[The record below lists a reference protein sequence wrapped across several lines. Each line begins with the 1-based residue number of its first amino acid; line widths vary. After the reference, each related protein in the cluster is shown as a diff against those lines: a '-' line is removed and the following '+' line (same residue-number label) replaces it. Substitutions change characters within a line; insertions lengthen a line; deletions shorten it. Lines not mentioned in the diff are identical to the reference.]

1 MFLSSNWLG
10 HYSFTV
16 AIRVQ
21 IPLRITN
28 NNMVDSRSIN
38 PVIYIRLFL
47 NKNFK
52 ANITQL
58 VRVLDCGSKSRR
70 FESCYSPPIIIYW

>member
-1 MFLSSNWLG
+1 MFSSSNWLG

-21 IPLRITN
+21 IPLGIKFFDF
-28 NNMVDSRSIN
+28 M
-38 PVIYIRLFL
+38 
-47 NKNFK
+47 

-58 VRVLDCGSKSRR
+58 VRVLDCGSRSRR
-70 FESCYSPPIIIYW
+70 FESCCSPP